1 MRIFAI
7 LLGSAVL
14 VLCMIK
20 VSEAVV
26 CTSPG
31 VPTDCIDCTDEL
43 NADDAECLA
52 ITTTTTAATSESATT
67 TTTEATSGSAT
78 TTTTAATATTATT
91 VRSRRNPRRKVVR
104 VTNLQYTNVRRIRVN
119 RNRAPAASFKKR
131 QNNARVVVVG

>member
-7 LLGSAVL
+7 LLGCAVF

-20 VSEAVV
+20 DSEAVV

-31 VPTDCIDCTDEL
+31 VPTDCVDCTDEL

-52 ITTTTTAATSESATT
+52 ITTDTTEATAAGSATT
-67 TTTEATSGSAT
+67 TTTTA
-78 TTTTAATATTATT
+78 TTTAATATT
-91 VRSRRNPRRKVVR
+91 VRSRRKPRRKVVR
-104 VTNLQYTNVRRIRVN
+104 LTNLQYTNVRRIRVN

-131 QNNARVVVVG
+131 QNKARVVVVG